1 MHKREKCELCC
12 LNKPF
17 KAGETHGRDFKRL
30 ETMSTTIVLT
40 FHIGCERS
48 KKNVALNPSIL
59 DFMLKQSTQES
70 TTDFYVNVV
79 GTKQRLEES

>member
-1 MHKREKCELCC
+1 M
-12 LNKPF
+12 PF
-17 KAGETHGRDFKRL
+17 KAGETNGRDFKRL
-30 ETMSTTIVLT
+30 ETMSTTIQCFVT

-70 TTDFYVNVV
+70 TTDCFVNVL
-79 GTKQRLEES
+79 GIKQRLAES

>member
-1 MHKREKCELCC
+1 MYRREKCKLCC

-17 KAGETHGRDFKRL
+17 KAEETNGRDFKRL
-30 ETMSTTIVLT
+30 ETMSTTIGLT

-70 TTDFYVNVV
+70 TTDYYVNVL
-79 GTKQRLEES
+79 GIKQRLAES